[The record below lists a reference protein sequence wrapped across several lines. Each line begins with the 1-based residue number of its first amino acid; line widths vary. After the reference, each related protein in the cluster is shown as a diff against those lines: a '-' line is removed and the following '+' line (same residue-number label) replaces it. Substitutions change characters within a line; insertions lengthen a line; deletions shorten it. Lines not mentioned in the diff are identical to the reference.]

1 MVWKITSV
9 QDVAEAIQ
17 RLPVHEQDLRL
28 QRLKRA
34 TDCSLKK
41 SYLPKD
47 LQAVQTPFN
56 FYIDVSFQQP
66 PHPLMHVVSMIAG
79 PIQKCSGQRTNIRL
93 SLLMCKGE
101 DNQFIIQLNEPLLMQ
116 EQLEGVKDEMEERR
130 ELGTGKP
137 YDRTIP

>member
-1 MVWKITSV
+1 ML
-9 QDVAEAIQ
+9 QDVAEAIH

-56 FYIDVSFQQP
+56 FYIDVRFLQMHKSWP
-66 PHPLMHVVSMIAG
+66 P
-79 PIQKCSGQRTNIRL
+79 
-93 SLLMCKGE
+93 
-101 DNQFIIQLNEPLLMQ
+101 
-116 EQLEGVKDEMEERR
+116 
-130 ELGTGKP
+130 
-137 YDRTIP
+137 

>member
-1 MVWKITSV
+1 M
-9 QDVAEAIQ
+9 QDVAEAID

-56 FYIDVSFQQP
+56 FYIDVSFIHQQQVLP
-66 PHPLMHVVSMIAG
+66 SRP
-79 PIQKCSGQRTNIRL
+79 QNIL
-93 SLLMCKGE
+93 F
-101 DNQFIIQLNEPLLMQ
+101 DI
-116 EQLEGVKDEMEERR
+116 
-130 ELGTGKP
+130 
-137 YDRTIP
+137 

>member
-1 MVWKITSV
+1 MAL

-47 LQAVQTPFN
+47 LQKVQTPFN
-56 FYIDVSFQQP
+56 FYIDVSFCRP
-66 PHPLMHVVSMIAG
+66 CILFLLFP
-79 PIQKCSGQRTNIRL
+79 TNRAAAL
-93 SLLMCKGE
+93 A
-101 DNQFIIQLNEPLLMQ
+101 QLNHRDI
-116 EQLEGVKDEMEERR
+116 GSSWISRKEM
-130 ELGTGKP
+130 
-137 YDRTIP
+137 IW

>member
-1 MVWKITSV
+1 MSSIAKLRIRTGLNCDLNDQSAYSHLSLLMRMATS

-47 LQAVQTPFN
+47 LQKVQTPFN
-56 FYIDVSFQQP
+56 FYIDVSSRKPCFL
-66 PHPLMHVVSMIAG
+66 PHSEHQV
-79 PIQKCSGQRTNIRL
+79 Q
-93 SLLMCKGE
+93 LLP
-101 DNQFIIQLNEPLLMQ
+101 NVQ
-116 EQLEGVKDEMEERR
+116 VHSA
-130 ELGTGKP
+130 
-137 YDRTIP
+137 